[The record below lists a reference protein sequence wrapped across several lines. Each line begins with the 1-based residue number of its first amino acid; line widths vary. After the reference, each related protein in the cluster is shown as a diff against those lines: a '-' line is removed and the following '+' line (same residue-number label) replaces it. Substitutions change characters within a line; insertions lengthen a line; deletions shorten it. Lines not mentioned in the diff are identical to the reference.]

1 MIWNADGFPAMSH
14 EALFG
19 DRVVPC
25 FNDRPRHFFEL
36 LANATARVPDGEALV
51 MGEIRLT

>member
-1 MIWNADGFPAMSH
+1 MSWNADGFPAMSH

-25 FNDRPRHFFEL
+25 FRDRPRHFFDL
-36 LANATARVPDGEALV
+36 LANAAARRMARRWSWGRPA
-51 MGEIRLT
+51 